1 VTVVTLNNVTPPER
15 FDTHPWTIARIEEAP
30 AATGPWTA
38 LPDIVLNP
46 IDADPTSPR
55 ERDLTTTAATLDAGW
70 YRVRFVDA
78 SAGVSA
84 PSESVLNS
92 RSTIRP
98 SVKQVANLVPA
109 RTRNANGKLLQTF
122 KNDGSTTPSA
132 DQVEELIDQAMR
144 EAYPVFGDNMPD
156 SPGPDPDALRKS
168 AQAVIAA
175 RAAALVER
183 NYFAEEVNRN
193 VSPYPQLQD
202 DWEQGLKR
210 VGKAMSEASV
220 GDSIGATDDAP
231 QAIGEFPDTPYVS
244 GMRW

>member
-30 AATGPWTA
+30 AATG
-38 LPDIVLNP
+38 
-46 IDADPTSPR
+46 
-55 ERDLTTTAATLDAGW
+55 
-70 YRVRFVDA
+70 
-78 SAGVSA
+78 
-84 PSESVLNS
+84 
-92 RSTIRP
+92 
-98 SVKQVANLVPA
+98 
-109 RTRNANGKLLQTF
+109 
-122 KNDGSTTPSA
+122 
-132 DQVEELIDQAMR
+132 
-144 EAYPVFGDNMPD
+144 
-156 SPGPDPDALRKS
+156 
-168 AQAVIAA
+168 
-175 RAAALVER
+175 R